1 MPSVNARLSVD
12 GEDVWVSCFLSF
24 FPISISVYFVLA
36 VVQGHYVMLMRAPHV
51 EKCH

>member
-1 MPSVNARLSVD
+1 MPPVNARLSVV
-12 GEDVWVSCFLSF
+12 GEDVGVSCFLSF